1 MDLTQG
7 TQEEKRARSKKMI
20 LWFGIGALIMSFAGL
35 ISAFIV
41 SSKQRLNEDWLS
53 NYELPNAFL
62 ISLFV
67 ILLSSLTFILA
78 KRALKQNNLK
88 MVTVWLMVTLALGI
102 VFVFNQLEGFRQI
115 IEAGY
120 NFTGPT
126 SNITMSYIYIIVV
139 LHIGHVIAG
148 LICLI
153 VVIYNHFKQKYN
165 ANNMLGLELAANF
178 WHFVDVL
185 WLVLFLFLYY
195 KRMANC
201 R

>member
-7 TQEEKRARSKKMI
+7 TTQEKKARSKKMM
-20 LWFGIGALIMSFAGL
+20 LWFGIGSLIMSFAGL

-41 SSKQRLNEDWLS
+41 SRKREDWLTDFD
-53 NYELPNAFL
+53 LPNAF
-62 ISLFV
+62 FV
-67 ILLSSLTFILA
+67 SVVLILLSSLMLILG

-88 MVTVWLMVTLALGI
+88 LVTVYLLLAFGLG
-102 VFVFNQLEGFRQI
+102 VAFVYSQFEGFKQI

-126 SNITMSYIYIIVV
+126 SNVTVSFIYVIAV
-139 LHIGHVIAG
+139 LHIAHVIAG
-148 LICLI
+148 LICLL

-165 ANNMLGLELAANF
+165 ANNMLGFELAANF

-185 WLVLFLFLYY
+185 WLVLFLFLYFFRY
-195 KRMANC
+195 II
-201 R
+201 